1 MTYHI
6 RQHHLNEKDKEQ
18 LENIRENHLNEE
30 EKEKLE
36 SIQNNRN
43 NNETNKSIPQE
54 NPQDDLQKSYPG
66 VNYFK
71 IIPVSSIIA
80 SKKGSPMKSENDTQN
95 DEDFDMLELHEQD
108 DKNNVDNEDRL
119 QDQEIEDM
127 VIF

>member
-18 LENIRENHLNEE
+18 LENIRQNHLNEE

-36 SIQNNRN
+36 NIKININYK
-43 NNETNKSIPQE
+43 ETDKSIPQE

-95 DEDFDMLELHEQD
+95 AEDFDMLELHEED
-108 DKNNVDNEDRL
+108 DKNNFDNEDVL
-119 QDQEIEDM
+119 QDQEIENM

>member
-18 LENIRENHLNEE
+18 LENIRQNQLNEE

-36 SIQNNRN
+36 NIQNNRN
-43 NNETNKSIPQE
+43 YNENNESISQE

-108 DKNNVDNEDRL
+108 DENNFDNEDRL

>member
-1 MTYHI
+1 MA
-6 RQHHLNEKDKEQ
+6 RKES
-18 LENIRENHLNEE
+18 LDYTR
-30 EKEKLE
+30 
-36 SIQNNRN
+36 
-43 NNETNKSIPQE
+43 KSISQE

-108 DKNNVDNEDRL
+108 DKNNFDNEDML
-119 QDQEIEDM
+119 QETEDM
-127 VIF
+127 VIFWWNFFQIGTICILNNLNIQT

>member
-18 LENIRENHLNEE
+18 LENIRQNQLNEE

-36 SIQNNRN
+36 NIQNNRN
-43 NNETNKSIPQE
+43 YNENNESISQE
-54 NPQDDLQKSYPG
+54 NPQDDLQKTYPG

-108 DKNNVDNEDRL
+108 DENNFDNEDRL

>member
-18 LENIRENHLNEE
+18 LENIRQNHLNEE

-36 SIQNNRN
+36 EIQNNIN
-43 NNETNKSIPQE
+43 CNENNESISQE

-80 SKKGSPMKSENDTQN
+80 SKKGSPMKSENDSQN

-108 DKNNVDNEDRL
+108 DENNFDNKDRI
-119 QDQEIEDM
+119 QEQEIEDM